1 MTQLSLTEATQ
12 FMNELFA
19 IWTETDHASRRAA
32 TRIDVEFRYLGPL
45 EDPETVELE
54 LLARLQRLGY
64 QVDRRAPKDEPK
76 G

>member
-32 TRIDVEFRYLGPL
+32 IEAHYHPDIRFRNAVRGAGRVCA
-45 EDPETVELE
+45 ETAELE
-54 LLARLQRLGY
+54 A
-64 QVDRRAPKDEPK
+64 
-76 G
+76 